1 MKDYMEAHYTPF
13 EQNMALE
20 WAGVFFAEWKKQ
32 HPNADY
38 TGGQKSIFDAVEGGL
53 NVALQVQKRE
63 NS

>member
-38 TGGQKSIFDAVEGGL
+38 TEAKKAFFDAVEGGL
-53 NVALQVQKRE
+53 NVALQFRKE